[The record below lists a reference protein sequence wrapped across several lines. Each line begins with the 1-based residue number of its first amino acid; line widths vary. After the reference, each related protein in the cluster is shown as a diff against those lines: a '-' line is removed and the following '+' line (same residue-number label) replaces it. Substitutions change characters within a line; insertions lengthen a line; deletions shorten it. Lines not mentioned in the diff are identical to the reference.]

1 MLTIKVFIYLSYNQ
15 EHISYAKLSG
25 EYSIYTFQLHVERNN
40 NSYTFSP
47 LSYVELCTIVH
58 TKH

>member
-1 MLTIKVFIYLSYNQ
+1 MLTINVFIYLSWNQ

-25 EYSIYTFQLHVERNN
+25 EYIIYTFQLHVERSN

-47 LSYVELCTIVH
+47 IILCGIVYHSSY
-58 TKH
+58 